1 MFLEFIILGLALA
14 NAIVAPL
21 TYWKIVNWWDFYIPI
36 VIFVGTYIV
45 ALLLVMLFLLI
56 MGAILKYAHKMMPN
70 NKLIV
75 HRARFFLKNGLKL
88 INFHSNVKVKT
99 KGLAKLPKNERF
111 LLVCN
116 HRSNYDPMISIVELM
131 KYEVDFITK
140 PSNMHVPIGGNY
152 LQTLNFLPIDRNDP
166 MQSLQVMNKAIELI
180 ENDVC
185 SIGVYPEG
193 TRGHTEKMLPFHEG
207 VFNIA
212 LKAQCPIVIVT
223 VKNTDQIKKNAPF
236 KRTKVFHDI
245 VTVLPYEELEGKT
258 AKAVSDLVR
267 DIMENNL
274 RRYEQHE

>member
-1 MFLEFIILGLALA
+1 MFLEFIILGLAVA

-36 VIFVGTYIV
+36 VMFVATYIV
-45 ALLLVMLFLLI
+45 ALLLVMLFLQI
-56 MGAILKYAHKMMPN
+56 MGMILLFVHKKMPN
-70 NKLIV
+70 NKLIT
-75 HRARFFLKNGLKL
+75 HRARFFLKNGLAL
-88 INFHSNVKVKT
+88 INFHSNIKVKT

-131 KYEVDFITK
+131 RYQVDFITK
-140 PSNMHVPIGGNY
+140 DSNMRIPIGGNY
-152 LQTLNFLPIDRNDP
+152 LKTLNFLPVDRNDP
-166 MQSLQVMNKAIELI
+166 MQSLQMMNKAVQLI
-180 ENDVC
+180 QDDVC

-193 TRGHTEKMLPFHEG
+193 TRGHTDKMLPFHEG

-212 LKAQCPIVIVT
+212 LKAECPIVIAT

-236 KRTKVFHDI
+236 RRTKVFHDI
-245 VTVLPYEELEGKT
+245 VTVIPYEEIEGKT
-258 AKAVSDLVR
+258 AKAVSALVR

-274 RRYEQHE
+274 RRYEQQ

>member
-36 VIFVGTYIV
+36 VMFIATYIV
-45 ALLLVMLFLLI
+45 ALLLVMLFLFI
-56 MGAILKYAHKMMPN
+56 MGVILKFAHKKMPN
-70 NKLIV
+70 SKLVV
-75 HRARFFLKNGLKL
+75 HRARFFLKSGLTL
-88 INFHSNVKVKT
+88 INLHSNVSVKT

-116 HRSNYDPMISIVELM
+116 HRSNYDPMVSIVELM
-131 KYEVDFITK
+131 RYEVDFITK

-152 LQTLNFLPIDRNDP
+152 LQTLNFLPIDRDDP
-166 MQSLQVMNKAIELI
+166 MQSLQVMNKAIQLI
-180 ENDVC
+180 QDDVC

-207 VFNIA
+207 VFSIA
-212 LKAQCPIVIVT
+212 LKAQCPIVVVT
-223 VKNTDQIKKNAPF
+223 VKNTDQIKKRAPF
-236 KRTKVFHDI
+236 RRTKVFHDI
-245 VTVLPYEELEGKT
+245 VNVIPYEEFEGMT
-258 AKAVSDLVR
+258 VKAISDLVR

-274 RRYEQHE
+274 RRYELHE

>member
-1 MFLEFIILGLALA
+1 MFFEFIILGLALA

-21 TYWKIVNWWDFYIPI
+21 TYWKINEWWDFYIPI
-36 VIFVGTYIV
+36 VIFIGTYIV
-45 ALLLVMLFLLI
+45 ALLLVMLFLFI
-56 MGAILKYAHKMMPN
+56 MGVILKYAHKAMPN

-75 HRARFFLKNGLKL
+75 HRARFFLKNGLTL

-131 KYEVDFITK
+131 RYEVDFITK

-207 VFNIA
+207 VFSIA
-212 LKAQCPIVIVT
+212 LKAQCPIVIAT

-274 RRYEQHE
+274 RRYELHE

>member
-1 MFLEFIILGLALA
+1 MFFEFIVLGLSVA
-14 NAIVAPL
+14 NAVIAPL
-21 TYWKIVNWWDFYIPI
+21 TYWKIYNWWDFYIPI
-36 VIFVGTYIV
+36 VIFIATYII
-45 ALLLVMLFLLI
+45 ALLLELLFLQI
-56 MGAILKYAHKMMPN
+56 MGMALKYAHKTMPN
-70 NKLIV
+70 NKIV
-75 HRARFFLKNGLKL
+75 THRARFFLRSGLQL
-88 INFHSNVKVKT
+88 ILLHCNVWPRT

-116 HRSNYDPMISIVELM
+116 HRSNFDPMISIVELM

-140 PSNMHVPIGGNY
+140 DDNMKIPVGGNY
-152 LQTLNFLPIDRNDP
+152 LKTLNFLPVDRSDP
-166 MQSLQVMNKAIELI
+166 IQSLQMMNKAVELI

-223 VKNTDQIKKNAPF
+223 VKNTDRIKKNAPF
-236 KRTKVFHDI
+236 KRTKVNHDI
-245 VTVLPYEELEGKT
+245 VTVLPYEEFEGKT
-258 AKAVSDLVR
+258 AKAVADLVR
-267 DIMENNL
+267 DIMDNNL